1 MLLFGLLLF
10 NKVTVNHLCLIYVF
24 PPSRILLLV
33 VSILSLYSV
42 HLLLKTANEGGMA
55 KYYFISMVFVLH
67 YFLWNNTVAIVCF
80 DVFSF
85 RIFIIWTVG
94 NEGIWYAWKTC
105 CFWINYNAEH
115 WRWGRDLKMT
125 LLSVIIIP
133 YLLWRLFFFTQH
145 VFINCLCSSEVMK
158 HVMWFLHLVT
168 YSVFV
173 MIYDVIHLQLCQ
185 ATSS

>member
-67 YFLWNNTVAIVCF
+67 YFLWNNTVPIVCF

-133 YLLWRLFFFTQH
+133 YLLWRLFFSHNMYSLTACVQ
-145 VFINCLCSSEVMK
+145 VRLWNMLCDSCILW
-158 HVMWFLHLVT
+158 HILYL
-168 YSVFV
+168 
-173 MIYDVIHLQLCQ
+173 
-185 ATSS
+185 

>member
-10 NKVTVNHLCLIYVF
+10 NKVTVNHLCF
-24 PPSRILLLV
+24 SPSRILLLV

-42 HLLLKTANEGGMA
+42 HLLLKTANEGGMV
-55 KYYFISMVFVLH
+55 KYYFISMVLVLH
-67 YFLWNNTVAIVCF
+67 YFLWNNTVPIVCF

-133 YLLWRLFFFTQH
+133 YLLWRLFFSHNMYSLTACVQ
-145 VFINCLCSSEVMK
+145 VRLWNMLCDSCILW
-158 HVMWFLHLVT
+158 HILYL
-168 YSVFV
+168 
-173 MIYDVIHLQLCQ
+173 
-185 ATSS
+185 

>member
-10 NKVTVNHLCLIYVF
+10 NKVTVNHLCF
-24 PPSRILLLV
+24 SPSRILLLV

-42 HLLLKTANEGGMA
+42 HLLLKTANEGGMV

-67 YFLWNNTVAIVCF
+67 YFLWNNTVPIVCF

-133 YLLWRLFFFTQH
+133 YLLWRLFFSHNMYSLTAYVQ
-145 VFINCLCSSEVMK
+145 VRLWNMLCDSCILW
-158 HVMWFLHLVT
+158 HILYL
-168 YSVFV
+168 
-173 MIYDVIHLQLCQ
+173 
-185 ATSS
+185 